1 MNNYSV
7 LVADSGETSR
17 KHIYSLLMK
26 RGYKLYQATDGA
38 GTIRIARSI
47 NPDLIIMD
55 IDLWGC
61 NAHEVARIIEEDRLS
76 TVLFIT
82 NSVNKINN
90 EMLKQMNIYAYLLKP
105 INQEQLYQMVEFSI
119 FNSKKIS
126 SLSKKI
132 EKLESSLEGRK
143 KVDKAKGI
151 LMDKL
156 KVTENEAY
164 MILRRRSMDKCKSM
178 EEVADEI
185 IKG

>member
-1 MNNYSV
+1 MNNYSI
-7 LVADSGETSR
+7 LVADSSETSR
-17 KHIYSLLMK
+17 KNIYNLLMK

-38 GTIRIARSI
+38 GAIRLARSI
-47 NPDLIIMD
+47 NPDLVILD

-61 NAHEVARIIEEDRLS
+61 NGYEVARIIEEDRLS

-82 NSVNKINN
+82 NNINKVNNDLLMK
-90 EMLKQMNIYAYLLKP
+90 MNLYAYIMKP
-105 INQEQLYQMVEFSI
+105 INQEQLYQMIDFAI
-119 FNSKKIS
+119 FNSSKIR

-164 MILRRRSMDKCKSM
+164 MILRRRSMDKCKSI
-178 EEVADEI
+178 EEVAEDI
-185 IKG
+185 IKE